1 MRPSHLVISLRRPVG
16 RDLKLENFLLARDGH
31 LVLTDFGMAQYL
43 SPRERT
49 ASTAGTPEY
58 FAPEMV
64 KEEAYGLEVDW
75 WAFGVSL
82 YEMLCGKSP
91 FTGNR

>member
-1 MRPSHLVISLRRPVG
+1 
-16 RDLKLENFLLARDGH
+16 
-31 LVLTDFGMAQYL
+31 MASYHN
-43 SPRERT
+43 PRERSV
-49 ASTAGTPEY
+49 STAGTPEY

-64 KEEAYGLEVDW
+64 KEEAYGQEVDW

-82 YEMLCGKSP
+82 YEMFCGKSP